1 MESMRKPFQGVRN
14 IIRFNWHFYLIALFF
29 LIFGFGLNL
38 FLSTDFKFIINFILF
53 LIGIS
58 VLFSLLVSWYI
69 YDYSGLYEFNWMG
82 RFENANQILNIHAGF
97 DETSEIIQQK
107 FKNAELTIFDF
118 YDEQKHTEIS
128 IKRARKLFPDS
139 EKTIRIVTNQF
150 PVENEK
156 FDLIFNIFSAHEIR
170 NMEERVQ
177 FFKEQNRVLK
187 PNGKIIVTEH
197 LRDFSNFL
205 AYTIGFF
212 HFHSKN
218 TWKKT
223 FEESGFQIEKE
234 IKKTAF
240 ISTFI
245 LIRNGISS

>member
-1 MESMRKPFQGVRN
+1 MESIRKPFQGVQN
-14 IIRFNWHFYLIALFF
+14 IIRFNWHFYVVALVVLIL
-29 LIFGFGLNL
+29 GFGLNL
-38 FLSTDFKFIINFILF
+38 FLLNDFQCIINSILL

-69 YDYSGLYEFNWMG
+69 YDCSDLYEFKWMSE
-82 RFENANQILNIHAGF
+82 FENANQILNIHAGF
-97 DETSEIIQQK
+97 DETSEIIEQK
-107 FKNAELTIFDF
+107 FKNAELAIFDF

-139 EKTIRIVTNQF
+139 EKTIQVVTNQF

-156 FDLIFNIFSAHEIR
+156 FDLILNIFSAHEIR
-170 NMEERVQ
+170 NMDERVQ

-197 LRDFSNFL
+197 LRDFPNFL

-223 FEESGFQIEKE
+223 FEGSGFQIEKE

-245 LIRNGISS
+245 LTKNGISS